1 MAMARPDP
9 AGARPAAS
17 PAGPELEQLLGGS
30 APLRRCFVVTRK
42 GSETCRG
49 FGYVTFSLL
58 EDAQRALREVTTFEG
73 HEIKVAVAK
82 KKLREKKQRQLD
94 APETRPE
101 EQKPKKPKGA
111 PKKARLIIR
120 NLSFK
125 VGAMSGI
132 TGPATCQA
140 ALQGR

>member
-1 MAMARPDP
+1 P
-9 AGARPAAS
+9 A
-17 PAGPELEQLLGGS
+17 
-30 APLRRCFVVTRK
+30 

-73 HEIKVAVAK
+73 HEIKVDVAK
-82 KKLREKKQRQLD
+82 KKLREKKQQPPG
-94 APETRPE
+94 APETPSK

-111 PKKARLIIR
+111 PKKARLIVR

-125 VGAMSGI
+125 CSEDDLKALFSPFGAVLEVNV
-132 TGPATCQA
+132 PRKA
-140 ALQGR
+140 GRA

>member
-1 MAMARPDP
+1 MARPDP

-82 KKLREKKQRQLD
+82 KKRAEAEKAKRGPQESQAD
-94 APETRPE
+94 HPQPE
-101 EQKPKKPKGA
+101 
-111 PKKARLIIR
+111 L
-120 NLSFK
+120 
-125 VGAMSGI
+125 
-132 TGPATCQA
+132 
-140 ALQGR
+140 